1 MESEYLSDG
10 RSSRAQVIW
19 RLKSKFVFALYVI
32 FARALTGEA
41 TFSRAFVDCATEAWR
56 AAHFLE
62 EGMNRLILGIAM
74 AGMLAPAAVQ
84 AQVKIDMTKITCG
97 ELLALPPEDQA
108 DFGAFMS
115 GWFAQKSGRTF
126 IDLVLFQKN
135 AASVTEWCA
144 ANKSE
149 SVMAG
154 LQRAFD
160 KKQ

>member
-1 MESEYLSDG
+1 MFIP
-10 RSSRAQVIW
+10 AQVIC
-19 RLKSKFVFALYVI
+19 RLKSKFVFCLYV
-32 FARALTGEA
+32 FPALALIGEA
-41 TFSRAFVDCATEAWR
+41 TLSRTLFDCATEAWR
-56 AAHFLE
+56 AVHFLE
-62 EGMNRLILGIAM
+62 ENMNKLIFGIAM

-115 GWFAQKSGRTF
+115 GWFAQKSGRTS